1 MWSKDLPRF
10 CVKRLLTNLSCGA
23 IIRSITWGYSSVGQ
37 SASLTSKRSPVR
49 TQIVP
54 PNYNSTNT
62 PLLQDSAR
70 RGIRLYNEFWFLRY
84 LHVQTICG
92 QVQRSSSCTC
102 LLLGV
107 LIDGF
112 WSKCSAASIDET
124 AIHNK
129 VAGCSVE
136 ILHLSSYMQEIAK
149 SILHISLMS
158 CIIHLSDMGL

>member
-1 MWSKDLPRF
+1 MDFKKVLNNSDNWCYNNP
-10 CVKRLLTNLSCGA
+10 
-23 IIRSITWGYSSVGQ
+23 ITWGYSSVGQ

-70 RGIRLYNEFWFLRY
+70 RGIRLYNEFWFLRDT
-84 LHVQTICG
+84 HVQPTWDEC
-92 QVQRSSSCTC
+92 REASYCAC
-102 LLLGV
+102 PLWGV
-107 LIDGF
+107 LTDGF

-124 AIHNK
+124 AIHINK
-129 VAGCSVE
+129 MASCSVE
-136 ILHLSSYMQEIAK
+136 IPHLSSYMQEIAK

-158 CIIHLSDMGL
+158 CIIHSSDMGL